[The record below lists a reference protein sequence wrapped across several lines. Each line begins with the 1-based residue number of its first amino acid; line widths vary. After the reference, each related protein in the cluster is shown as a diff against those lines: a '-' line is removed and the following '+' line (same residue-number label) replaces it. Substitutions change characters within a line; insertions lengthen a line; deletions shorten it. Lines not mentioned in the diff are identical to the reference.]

1 MGSSPHSRA
10 GVINPNETTP
20 WLQHTRWPDL
30 FRNRSLEVISTTAQQ
45 PDFVQG
51 QDYLLGKWKESSV
64 ESSAEAEAQLRIL
77 LHGVDIMFNRV
88 MATMARTSYTSRCWL
103 NTYSRNDFWPH
114 PFRAVLC
121 LKRYISVWKRLIC
134 FVFRVLGFKERQR
147 QQLYNFKLGLKEEK
161 MMHYI
166 LFLASQLPSREQ
178 GHSRRQPVEDDELS
192 HASSDESDGET
203 DFEEDASIGIDD
215 SSQYQSEF
223 LLPSR
228 PWLELSE
235 ALFQL
240 SMMFWT
246 HQDPAGDMSS
256 SVIIYYTAV
265 MGIQRRSM
273 SYYPAHNST
282 GGLAAL
288 MWVGR
293 VLFLEYALPLYSY
306 TTLAY
311 HWPSRDQYHSQPER
325 LEAIRQ
331 RYLVRGCYTPFGE
344 LIELKAF
351 AKSIVRQEGMPGN
364 LSWAPD
370 GRSFVVGNDKEVKLS
385 DFCKTYHKAI
395 ALVEEQVE
403 EMMLGL
409 KPNFNLDI
417 VRDDLNCRKAG
428 WSFLQKPE
436 NKLSDA
442 REMLIN
448 KLRTSQFRG
457 KPFATASHWCPDTC
471 LAYLNLGL
479 DLNKSAFAAL
489 QISGGLPGRG
499 SEVTSI
505 RCVNTELTM
514 RNVFFYG
521 GRMIIVISYNKARA
535 SNNYSFYIVRYLPAN
550 LSLSLLKYLAMI
562 RPTIDFL
569 STALKMPHYKCNEFL
584 FQDPSGRQ
592 KHLSSAQASGIL
604 KYLTRD
610 LVTPWTLFLYRQASL
625 AISKRKGADKVVK
638 RCTWREPG
646 NFNSNLSALTWT
658 AQLIL
663 FDFVCFQKQDDED
676 GIPDLLDQMCKKYFQ
691 QMAETPFG
699 HVLQWRLYLF
709 AASRTS
715 LTKHQARWSLDGE
728 TVDYMGTKLHMEQ
741 VTQLVES
748 EFRQAHSLLYNELL
762 FGMRDVAPIE
772 AWRLHDDLDVDDYG
786 ASWLTDERNREILAG
801 THDAL
806 LRQIEERA
814 DLRQVFVRLGPN
826 GGVRLCPKAIAIYEA
841 HVQEFLK
848 RMLALISVPSG
859 PPLRSPELLS
869 ITYINTGARRRS
881 VFLWEKMVMIYVR
894 YSKSQ
899 EQTGEEKDNI
909 RFLPPAVGN
918 LLLTYLA
925 FVLPLRQAFLRQSKP
940 GALLS
945 PYLWSKLGGEVWRD
959 GMVSS
964 CLRRACM
971 RAEVPQFQVAWW
983 RQVAASI
990 TKEKFS
996 AREQANFDMGEI
1008 AASEE
1013 VEDEADL
1020 AYLAGMS
1027 NHSFRTFNYS
1037 YAGSTTL
1044 TVTSSLHRAYRASQ
1058 SWRSLFRI
1066 DQVLQGKRPP
1076 AVSDTQAQGLLNACK
1091 KVRFRAR
1098 PAAKEDGITAAA
1110 RRLHNDPELQL
1121 RRPGQRD
1128 AMLATMGPRAPEQVI
1143 VVLATG
1149 SGKTLVFMVG
1159 ATLAGA
1165 ETTIL
1170 ILPTVALRGN
1180 MLGRLDKVAL
1190 KHHIWRPGSKKSAPI
1205 VVVSAE
1211 AACTEAFLE
1220 YANRLS
1226 DRQCLDRIVIDECH
1240 LTITASCYR
1249 RSMSQLA
1256 WHVRQIRTQTV
1267 WLTATL
1273 PPIYQELFF
1282 EHNKLVRPHII
1293 RESTNRPNIRYIVQQ
1308 ERGLGNLCEQAA
1320 CLVQSC
1326 WTRTDLFK
1334 SERDR
1339 VIIYCPTK
1347 DLVAELADMLGCP
1360 SYTAESGTEEEKMA
1374 IIERWLTAADSPII
1388 VATSALGPGFD
1399 YPHIRLVIHV
1409 DAPSLL
1415 TDFSQELRDETEAGQ
1430 DGDNGSADLAVSEMI
1445 FTGPAEVLRQDQVRD
1460 EELSRYERDLET
1472 MKGCC
1477 LYCRVEGK
1485 SFEHTVTACA
1495 RRFDWIRAKQKA
1507 LRDCQSKKKEWM
1519 DRHAVCWKCY
1529 QPQEI
1534 CRAADPE
1541 YEGDNSCQYPD
1552 MVMPLCFGAFSRPGR
1567 TKWFLKHFNE
1577 SFKTCQEYMLWLGKG
1592 ASLGGSRCVN
1602 ANCVAALLLGEFE

>member
-1 MGSSPHSRA
+1 MPLWRACKLQTYFTAKGLIDYFLVEEGPSLPLTGGALAGSGLSIMASTSQEEGKLFEDLKADIIQASRDLDKEAEIVQDVEASRA
-10 GVINPNETTP
+10 DRVPWLVHTGFPTHLQGLRDTEIMSSYALPRSGDDDDDDGGGGGDGDDDDDDDDDDGEEEGGAVDTDIDLRRILAAAESTLRDAYKLCSDKSPDRKMTQQRAKRLSNFRSDDSHMSSAKARKFRSFKNESSLTSYFRITKQLLAYYYRVVYRVDGHFTREGESHAVPQDIIETTP
-20 WLQHTRWPDL
+20 LQRQAMEDVIGALRRREKAAKGRGAPSCDKKEGIATRDYDECDAELKHTIRK
-30 FRNRSLEVISTTAQQ
+30 FYISLICQTV
-45 PDFVQG
+45 G
-51 QDYLLGKWKESSV
+51 
-64 ESSAEAEAQLRIL
+64 
-77 LHGVDIMFNRV
+77 
-88 MATMARTSYTSRCWL
+88 SR
-103 NTYSRNDFWPH
+103 
-114 PFRAVLC
+114 PFRSA
-121 LKRYISVWKRLIC
+121 
-134 FVFRVLGFKERQR
+134 
-147 QQLYNFKLGLKEEK
+147 
-161 MMHYI
+161 I
-166 LFLASQLPSREQ
+166 LSFCAMLSR
-178 GHSRRQPVEDDELS
+178 
-192 HASSDESDGET
+192 T
-203 DFEEDASIGIDD
+203 
-215 SSQYQSEF
+215 
-223 LLPSR
+223 
-228 PWLELSE
+228 
-235 ALFQL
+235 
-240 SMMFWT
+240 
-246 HQDPAGDMSS
+246 
-256 SVIIYYTAV
+256 
-265 MGIQRRSM
+265 
-273 SYYPAHNST
+273 
-282 GGLAAL
+282 
-288 MWVGR
+288 
-293 VLFLEYALPLYSY
+293 
-306 TTLAY
+306 
-311 HWPSRDQYHSQPER
+311 
-325 LEAIRQ
+325 
-331 RYLVRGCYTPFGE
+331 
-344 LIELKAF
+344 KA
-351 AKSIVRQEGMPGN
+351 
-364 LSWAPD
+364 
-370 GRSFVVGNDKEVKLS
+370 
-385 DFCKTYHKAI
+385 
-395 ALVEEQVE
+395 
-403 EMMLGL
+403 
-409 KPNFNLDI
+409 
-417 VRDDLNCRKAG
+417 
-428 WSFLQKPE
+428 
-436 NKLSDA
+436 
-442 REMLIN
+442 
-448 KLRTSQFRG
+448 
-457 KPFATASHWCPDTC
+457 
-471 LAYLNLGL
+471 
-479 DLNKSAFAAL
+479 
-489 QISGGLPGRG
+489 
-499 SEVTSI
+499 
-505 RCVNTELTM
+505 
-514 RNVFFYG
+514 
-521 GRMIIVISYNKARA
+521 
-535 SNNYSFYIVRYLPAN
+535 
-550 LSLSLLKYLAMI
+550 
-562 RPTIDFL
+562 
-569 STALKMPHYKCNEFL
+569 
-584 FQDPSGRQ
+584 
-592 KHLSSAQASGIL
+592 
-604 KYLTRD
+604 LTRRVD
-610 LVTPWTLFLYRQASL
+610 NEQH
-625 AISKRKGADKVVK
+625 K

-748 EFRQAHSLLYNELL
+748 EFRQAHSLLYDKLL

-786 ASWLTDERNREILAG
+786 ASWLTDGRNREILAG

-814 DLRQVFVRLGPN
+814 DLRQVFVRLDPD

-848 RMLALISVPSG
+848 RMLAPISVPSG

-918 LLLTYLA
+918 LLL
-925 FVLPLRQAFLRQSKP
+925 
-940 GALLS
+940 
-945 PYLWSKLGGEVWRD
+945 
-959 GMVSS
+959 
-964 CLRRACM
+964 
-971 RAEVPQFQVAWW
+971 
-983 RQVAASI
+983 
-990 TKEKFS
+990 
-996 AREQANFDMGEI
+996 
-1008 AASEE
+1008 
-1013 VEDEADL
+1013 
-1020 AYLAGMS
+1020 AYLA
-1027 NHSFRTFNYS
+1027 

-1044 TVTSSLHRAYRASQ
+1044 TATSSLHRAYRASQ

-1076 AVSDTQAQGLLNACK
+1076 AVSDTQAQGLLGACK

-1098 PAAKEDGITAAA
+1098 PAAKEYGIIAAA

-1170 ILPTVALRGN
+1170 ILPTVALRG
-1180 MLGRLDKVAL
+1180 
-1190 KHHIWRPGSKKSAPI
+1190 SKKSAPI

-1211 AACTEAFLE
+1211 AACTEAFL
-1220 YANRLS
+1220 
-1226 DRQCLDRIVIDECH
+1226 D
-1240 LTITASCYR
+1240 
-1249 RSMSQLA
+1249 MSQLA

-1282 EHNKLVRPHII
+1282 EHNKLVRPHIV

-1320 CLVQSC
+1320 CLAQSC

-1415 TDFSQELRDETEAGQ
+1415 TDFSQESGRAGRDGEVAESIVLLSAAWQPQLGRPVSADKEAMQLYLLQEYCSRGVLSQFLDSKPDWRWCMEGDELCSVCPEHHVQCRPPTLEFHLPRPLRDETEAGQ
-1430 DGDNGSADLAVSEMI
+1430 DGDNGSGDVAVSEMI
-1445 FTGPAEVLRQDQVRD
+1445 FTGPAEVLHQDQVRD

-1472 MKGCC
+1472 MKGCR

-1552 MVMPLCFGAFSRPGR
+1552 MVMPLCFGAFSQPGR